1 MKVIIGSRGSGK
13 STEAIRESVRTG
25 ARIAVM
31 SKQQGKLIL
40 DMAKDM
46 GIEGLPEP
54 IVLSGRNS
62 EAIGIR
68 DEVIL
73 ENADAFLRDMFGL
86 NVTTITMSSE
96 NIVNLDDNEGDD

>member
-31 SKQQGKLIL
+31 SKQQEKLIL

-54 IVLSGRNS
+54 IVLSERNS
-62 EAIGIR
+62 GVVGIR

-86 NVTTITMSSE
+86 NIKTITMSSE
-96 NIVNLDDNEGDD
+96 NIVNLDDNEGDN